1 MLISELAQAVGLHPE
16 TIRRLERRGLIR
28 SARDHNGWRHFSVDT
43 IEKLKK
49 LYGEGQT
56 DDDGPESNCAA

>member
-28 SARDHNGWRHFSVDT
+28 SARDHNGWRHYSVDAVV
-43 IEKLKK
+43 KLKE
-49 LYGEGQT
+49 LYAKNEEASSET
-56 DDDGPESNCAA
+56 IPS